1 MEMIPSSEQQ
11 QIIDVFVDIARE
23 EGVGAGQDFSKM
35 TDRQIGEWLL
45 NKANLLRMWN
55 HDSIEREMVRY
66 YWEREDELSAW
77 DALMDAIAKNLNE
90 SKFSSF
96 KNQQTITENFRRFLK
111 K

>member
-11 QIIDVFVDIARE
+11 QIIDVFVDIAKE

-55 HDSIEREMVRY
+55 HDSREMVRY
-66 YWEREDELSAW
+66 YWEEENEPSAW

-96 KNQQTITENFRRFLK
+96 KNQQAITESFRRFLK

>member
-11 QIIDVFVDIARE
+11 QIIDVFVDIAKE

-55 HDSIEREMVRY
+55 HDSREMVRY
-66 YWEREDELSAW
+66 YWEEE
-77 DALMDAIAKNLNE
+77 NE
-90 SKFSSF
+90 PS
-96 KNQQTITENFRRFLK
+96 Q
-111 K
+111 